1 MKSSVSN
8 VRSLFTFSLVL
19 FERQQQIIRLHQYM
33 ELTVKTNVTWLLCAC
48 PISKSV
54 RFSSV
59 LNFRV
64 ATKILFYQN
73 SIAKF
78 ISFLFLRA
86 FHQSNLITTAVK
98 FSVDLNRK
106 QENGNTRSPHQS
118 AKQKNFIAYTDF
130 DTIRHHPNSPVL
142 P

>member
-1 MKSSVSN
+1 MGIVTSPLCNLNGSKSS
-8 VRSLFTFSLVL
+8 RSIMLA
-19 FERQQQIIRLHQYM
+19 
-33 ELTVKTNVTWLLCAC
+33 VKTNLSPGHRMSDTEVPSFPFGVKFPSCNKNIILPEFHCKIYFVFIFAC
-48 PISKSV
+48 
-54 RFSSV
+54 
-59 LNFRV
+59 
-64 ATKILFYQN
+64 LFYQ
-73 SIAKF
+73 
-78 ISFLFLRA
+78 L
-86 FHQSNLITTAVK
+86 NLITTAVK